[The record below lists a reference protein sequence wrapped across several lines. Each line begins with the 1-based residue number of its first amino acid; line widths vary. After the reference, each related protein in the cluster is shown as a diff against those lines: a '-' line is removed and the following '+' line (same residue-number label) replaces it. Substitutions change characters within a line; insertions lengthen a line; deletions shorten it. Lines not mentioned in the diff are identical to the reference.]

1 MIDDEFDRTFSS
13 EDEILPS
20 SGFVASVMEAV
31 RIDALTPPPI
41 PFPWRRALPGLGVA
55 ALALAWL
62 LVAAVMQFG
71 SETKTP
77 FPAAALP
84 STFEPILEAAVWSV
98 LALLLSLA
106 LLMLSIRWTSR
117 HIRSGDCS

>member
-1 MIDDEFDRTFSS
+1 MIDDELDRIFCS

-31 RIDALTPPPI
+31 RIDALAPPPI
-41 PFPWRRALPGLGVA
+41 PFPWRRALPGLAVA
-55 ALALAWL
+55 GLALAWL

-71 SETKTP
+71 SEMRTP
-77 FPAAALP
+77 LPAAALP
-84 STFEPILEAAVWSV
+84 ATFEPILEAAAWSV

-106 LLMLSIRWTSR
+106 LLMLSIRLASR
-117 HIRSGDCS
+117 HT